1 MAAMPLMRRLTLES
15 HRVGGGRKKSTRLT
29 DRLAGYMST
38 RLAKV
43 GACGDTAPES
53 GANHMWSVLNG
64 TIVNVVTVAF
74 GSLLGLSISGS
85 LPERYRTIVLQ
96 ALGLITVTLGIDAAV
111 LRFSDTVAHFAP
123 LVQGGKTYGAR
134 LAMVMIG
141 SLLIGTIIG
150 TALRLHERIESAGAW
165 IHGRFS
171 AVSTQSASTPLSVG
185 ATGTTRLEPWGER
198 SRHQFAEGFLTA
210 SVIFCVGPL
219 TLLGCLENGAHGNP
233 SFLYIKSLLDG
244 FCSMALASAMG
255 WGVFGSVLTVLFF
268 QGGLSLLAYWV
279 AEPLDELSI
288 ALMTA
293 VGGVV
298 LLATALMI
306 LDLKKI
312 AVANMLPGIFL
323 PPLVIWMTE
332 QVAPGLLLPVAG

>member
-1 MAAMPLMRRLTLES
+1 
-15 HRVGGGRKKSTRLT
+15 
-29 DRLAGYMST
+29 
-38 RLAKV
+38 
-43 GACGDTAPES
+43 
-53 GANHMWSVLNG
+53 MWSIFSG
-64 TIVNVVTVAF
+64 TIVNVVTVAV

-111 LRFSDTVAHFAP
+111 LRFSETVARFAP
-123 LVQGGKTYGAR
+123 PPEEGGNTYGAR
-134 LAMVMIG
+134 LAMVMIA

-150 TALRLHERIESAGAW
+150 TALRLHERIEAVGAW

-171 AVSTQSASTPLSVG
+171 AQDG
-185 ATGTTRLEPWGER
+185 R
-198 SRHQFAEGFLTA
+198 QFAEGFLTA

-219 TLLGCLENGAHGNP
+219 TLLGCLENGARGNP
-233 SFLYIKSLLDG
+233 SLLYIKSLLDG
-244 FCSMALASAMG
+244 FCSMALATSLG

-288 ALMTA
+288 ALMTV

-312 AVANMLPGIFL
+312 AVANMLPGLFL
-323 PPLVIWMTE
+323 PPLAIWITE
-332 QVAPGLLLPVAG
+332 RIAPGLLLPVAG

>member
-1 MAAMPLMRRLTLES
+1 
-15 HRVGGGRKKSTRLT
+15 
-29 DRLAGYMST
+29 
-38 RLAKV
+38 
-43 GACGDTAPES
+43 
-53 GANHMWSVLNG
+53 MWSIFSG
-64 TIVNVVTVAF
+64 TIVNVVTVAV

-96 ALGLITVTLGIDAAV
+96 ALGLITITLGIDAAV
-111 LRFSDTVAHFAP
+111 LRFSETVTRFAP
-123 LVQGGKTYGAR
+123 LVQDGKTYGAR

-171 AVSTQSASTPLSVG
+171 AVSTQSASSYEPTKEGGSTPLSVG

-198 SRHQFAEGFLTA
+198 RRHRFAEGFLTA

-219 TLLGCLENGAHGNP
+219 TLLGCLENGARGDP
-233 SFLYIKSLLDG
+233 SLLYIKSLLDG
-244 FCSMALASAMG
+244 FCSMALASALG

-268 QGGLSLLAYWV
+268 QGGLALLAYWV

-288 ALMTA
+288 ALMTT

-298 LLATALMI
+298 LLATAMMI

-323 PPLVIWMTE
+323 PPLVIWITE
-332 QVAPGLLLPVAG
+332 RIAPGFLLPVLG